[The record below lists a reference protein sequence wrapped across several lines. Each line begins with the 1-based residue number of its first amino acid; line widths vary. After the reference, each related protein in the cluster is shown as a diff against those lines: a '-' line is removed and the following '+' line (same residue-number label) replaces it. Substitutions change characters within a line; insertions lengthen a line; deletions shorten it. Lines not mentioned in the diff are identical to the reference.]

1 MDPIRLAGRLWRQA
15 RRSDPNADVI
25 SLATVDGRGNPSV
38 RAILLKAVDA
48 RGFHFVTQARGP
60 KAKHLRANAHVEL
73 CVNWG
78 SLALQLRLHGRVV
91 SMPAAAIDAL
101 WRIRQRDAQILYHLR
116 LPQSAVIPSHAYLL
130 KAMAAGRR
138 RWRGVAQIP
147 RSPWYV
153 GYIIVPEWIEVF
165 HHSASRLNK
174 RDRYVRRGKI
184 WQHRVLAP

>member
-1 MDPIRLAGRLWRQA
+1 MDPIRLAGRLWKQA

-38 RAILLKAVDA
+38 RAVLLKAVDA

-60 KAKHLRANAHVEL
+60 KVKHLLANTHVEW
-73 CVNWG
+73 CVHWG
-78 SLALQLRLHGRVV
+78 ALALQLRVHGRAIL
-91 SMPAAAIDAL
+91 MPAAEIDTL
-101 WRIRQRDAQILYHLR
+101 WRARQRDAQVLYHLR

-153 GYIIVPEWIEVF
+153 GYIIAPEWIEVF